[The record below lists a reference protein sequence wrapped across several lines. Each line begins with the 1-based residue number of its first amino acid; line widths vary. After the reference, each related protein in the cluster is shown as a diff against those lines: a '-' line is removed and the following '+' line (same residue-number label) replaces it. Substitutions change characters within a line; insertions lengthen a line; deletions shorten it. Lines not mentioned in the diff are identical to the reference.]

1 MPKAFHEVRIESL
14 SPARRAA
21 MSAAAR
27 GGLAVSPSG
36 AWEAGGISVHPSLLG
51 MLEQDGWIAVEDS
64 TARLTPEGIRRLA
77 LDRGIIPLG
86 MVFGVAEAETPPRVT
101 ASWACEEGAR
111 TMTVATMGS
120 VGECHE
126 ALAAMLERLGIRMD

>member
-1 MPKAFHEVRIESL
+1 MPKALHEVRIESL

-21 MSAAAR
+21 MSAAAK
-27 GGLAVSPSG
+27 GGLVVRPSG

-51 MLEQDGWIAVEDS
+51 MLERDGWIAVEDC

-86 MVFGVAEAETPPRVT
+86 MKFGVTETESPPRVT
-101 ASWACEEGAR
+101 ASWDCKEGAR
-111 TMTVATMGS
+111 TMTVATLGS

-126 ALAAMLERLGIRMD
+126 ALAAMLERLNIR